1 MFDQLDDA
9 LSELLL
15 RELPVR
21 NNEIDISFDAP
32 RRDWSARLNR
42 PTLNL
47 FLYDLR
53 ENKQMRQLGNPWEV
67 TRNDDGSITERR
79 RARHVDMFYIISA
92 WAMHSEDEHRLLG
105 RTLMALFRN
114 PILPDDLLPQIFQD
128 ESMRANI
135 EVAQSNSL
143 ERPTELWGVMGN
155 ELRPV
160 IVCQVGI
167 AMNPY
172 EPVTN
177 LPLVRS
183 IDLRSQLS

>member
-9 LSELLL
+9 LRDLLL

-32 RRDWSARLNR
+32 RRDWSARLSR

-47 FLYDLR
+47 FMHDLR
-53 ENKQMRQLGNPWEV
+53 ENVQMRQLGNPWEV
-67 TRNDDGSITERR
+67 TRNPDGSVTERR
-79 RARHVDMFYIISA
+79 RGRRVDLHYIITA

-105 RTLMALFRN
+105 RALMTLFRY
-114 PILPDDLLPQIFQD
+114 PTLPDDLLPEVFRD
-128 ESMRANI
+128 ESMKANI
-135 EVAQSNSL
+135 EVAQSTTL
-143 ERPTELWGVMGN
+143 ERPTELWGVIGN
-155 ELRPV
+155 DLRPV
-160 IVCQVGI
+160 IVCQISI

-177 LPLVRS
+177 LPLVS
-183 IDLRSQLS
+183 STELRTQIN